1 MRSGLELRI
10 EGALALLL
18 AACAG
23 CGDGA
28 GGGSADADSDT
39 DTDADSDTDV
49 DSYTDV
55 DSDTDADPDPSCE
68 PLGPPDGNLIAV
80 GPDQVGE
87 LQGIVAAAETGD
99 VILLEDGTYPLDGA
113 YLWFGTPG
121 VTLRS
126 ESGDPEAVVID
137 GNYATTEIV
146 TVAASDVTIAEVT
159 LQRAYTHPIHVTSS
173 ELGDTVGTLIY
184 RVRLIDPREQAIK
197 INPHSDSGV
206 YPDGG
211 EIACSLMLLTDE
223 GRPNVNPTSGGC
235 YTGGVDAHQARDW
248 IIRDNRIEGFWC
260 GNGLSE
266 HAIHLWNG
274 CRDPIVERN
283 VLVNNARGVG
293 FGLVTSGDART
304 YDDDPC
310 PEAGAAYVDHYGG
323 VVRNNFVFAD
333 RAELFSSG
341 AGYDCGICLWSAC
354 AARVFHNTLVSTED
368 HISSIEWRFAASQG
382 IEIAN
387 NLATDSLWE
396 REEASAELA
405 GNLEGAATDLVADLG
420 AGDLHLAADAAA
432 AIDQGV
438 SLEPGL
444 CDDDIDGDP
453 RDGAPDIGADEVI
466 P

>member
-1 MRSGLELRI
+1 MRRSIPLALAVLA
-10 EGALALLL
+10 ALALA
-18 AACAG
+18 AACA
-23 CGDGA
+23 D
-28 GGGSADADSDT
+28 GGGSGGDAGGPDADTDSDADADSDADSDSDA
-39 DTDADSDTDV
+39 DTDADG
-49 DSYTDV
+49 
-55 DSDTDADPDPSCE
+55 DADTSCA
-68 PLGPPDGNLIAV
+68 PLGPPDGDVIAV
-80 GPDQVGE
+80 GPDQAAE
-87 LQGIVAAAETGD
+87 LQGIVAAAGTGA
-99 VILLEDGTYPLDGA
+99 VILLADGTYPLDGA

-126 ESGDPEAVVID
+126 ESGDPEAVIID
-137 GNYATTEIV
+137 GGYATTEIV

-159 LQRAYTHPIHVTSS
+159 IQRSYTHPIHVTTS
-173 ELGDTVGTLIY
+173 ELGDTVGTRIY

-197 INPHSDSGV
+197 INPHADTGV

-211 EIACSLMLLTDE
+211 EIACSVMLLTDE

-248 IIRDNRIEGFWC
+248 IIRDNRVEGFWC
-260 GNGLSE
+260 PSGLAE
-266 HAIHLWNG
+266 HAIHLWRG
-274 CRDPIVERN
+274 SRDPVVERN

-293 FGLVTSGDART
+293 FGLVTDGDART
-304 YDDDPC
+304 YADDPC
-310 PEAGAAYVDHYGG
+310 PEAGDAYVDHYGG

-333 RAELFSSG
+333 RAELFASE

-354 AARVFHNTLVSTED
+354 GARVAHNTLVSTAD
-368 HISSIEWRFAASQG
+368 HTSSIEWRFAASQS

-405 GNLEGAATDLVADLG
+405 GNLEGAAAGLVADV
-420 AGDLHLAADAAA
+420 ATGDLHLAADAAA

-438 SLEPGL
+438 PLADGL
-444 CDDDIDGDP
+444 CAFDIDGDP
-453 RDGAPDIGADEVI
+453 RDEAPDIGADEIV